1 MAAPG
6 LVVIDRDEARVF
18 RTLIPG
24 TEPVKISADVPPTD
38 SAVPFSM
45 RNPPSPDYL
54 AAVAQSIGET
64 GVLQVYGRG
73 PNSGGEVEALIAW
86 LDVYQ
91 PEIAGR
97 VVFTQIVPDR
107 FASDN
112 RLLTQ
117 ARNYLAS
124 QQTRTLSTG

>member
-1 MAAPG
+1 MAVPG

-18 RTLIPG
+18 RGLIPG
-24 TEPVKISADVPPTD
+24 TEPITVSAELPPTD
-38 SAVPFSM
+38 SALPFSL

-54 AAVAQSIGET
+54 AAVAQAIGDI
-64 GVLQVYGRG
+64 GVIQVYGRG

-86 LDVYQ
+86 LDAYQ
-91 PEIAGR
+91 PDVAAR
-97 VVFTQIVPDR
+97 VIFTQVVPDR
-107 FASDN
+107 FSSSN

-124 QQTRTLSTG
+124 QTRPLSTG